1 MVFEKLKYYEWYLF
15 VVKLLIVEFK
25 VRRVVGCKVIKF
37 WFWKKM
43 KLKIEMCYGKSE
55 VDKFKGSNN
64 WF

>member
-1 MVFEKLKYYEWYLF
+1 M
-15 VVKLLIVEFK
+15 IVEFK

-37 WFWKKM
+37 WFRKKM
-43 KLKIEMCYGKSE
+43 KLKIEMYYGKSE